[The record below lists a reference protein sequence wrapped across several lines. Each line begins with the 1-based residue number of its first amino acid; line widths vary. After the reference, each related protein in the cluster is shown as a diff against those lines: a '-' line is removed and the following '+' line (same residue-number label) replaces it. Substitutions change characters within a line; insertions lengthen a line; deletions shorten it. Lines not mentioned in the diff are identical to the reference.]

1 MIGVV
6 ALRCQISRDGTGTRQ
21 TVSASWVCP
30 LSSPLSDVAG
40 SGSRAYFELVVTCI
54 GAMEDAATFRDSYG
68 ALSIAI
74 SAKRVEVGLLQRFR
88 SICNCFREF
97 PEASAIELESV
108 VSNCQDDANL
118 LLFSMS

>member
-1 MIGVV
+1 M
-6 ALRCQISRDGTGTRQ
+6 LRSLHFAVRLAERNRHATNRLS
-21 TVSASWVCP
+21 VLSCP